1 MSNVDKYLEK
11 RQKRRQEE
19 EETTASKATQKAKGI
34 SGKSKTVKNYLN
46 EYEEEGRYRRDAV
59 ARNSEGWASTKKSLG
74 VNSFKPSER
83 TMEFAREYAAQAAA
97 TKQKKQLQNMVDE
110 YKQRVG
116 NKTQTISPMTVLPR
130 AMNPYY
136 EELDLT
142 LESARKDPD
151 FTKYVEKGSKDIIS
165 GYSDD
170 LLGKIRTTAK
180 SLNPNVGLRARHLT
194 DEEKEMYNYIL
205 GKYGRSEADD
215 FEESLSPQTNQR
227 MTEEISAETRDY
239 SKKHPV
245 KAVGL
250 NAIAS
255 IQSGEGYLKAL
266 ATEFANQIAQGANSF
281 KRGYDEGLTAALSRE
296 KEESREQSQR
306 QITLDP
312 NDEAFL
318 GYAQEE
324 ASRKGIKDRV
334 HDTFGESATVD
345 SAVDIGLAVTQNIAR
360 LPFGDAG
367 LAVAAGGAATGGYKS
382 ALERGGTNEQALG
395 LGAAQGAAEAFFEKY
410 SLEGL
415 KELQAVPVK
424 AARDVFKNLLKQG
437 FTEGQE
443 EILTEFANTMTDEM
457 IMKELSEF
465 EINRQNYINMGL
477 SEEEAALKANQD
489 FFKQLGLAGVGG
501 AISGGVMG
509 GGAMAL
515 GQISQNMENRQKNQ
529 LIIDPLDPTTGGRR
543 EDVANM
549 EFAREYKK
557 YLAGEL
563 ENNAQEPSYLPQNQ
577 QQNIQTEESLPSEEN
592 VAKTARELSKEIF
605 ASFGENGAKAASEN
619 YDPNLEMLDYN
630 RAFGKYYDA
639 GRHNNT
645 MQAAE
650 NSPITSIL
658 TKEQAQAAYDAGL
671 ADFKLEQSQMVEYKQ
686 GAKKEGIF
694 ENQSK
699 NATKAQAKFLERVGT
714 HTGLKVVL
722 VDDMDGVNA
731 SYESGTITIS
741 ANSKNL
747 MGTTSHELT
756 HFIRENAPKD
766 YEMYRDLCINY
777 MMESKNV
784 SLDRLIETY
793 QRAYTEQGQNLTRD
807 QIKEEIVADATTDF
821 FNDEEFIKKVAK
833 KDRTIA
839 EKIIDFLNDVIDAMK
854 ELLSTT
860 SRLSSAAIKENL
872 QHYESA
878 RDVWMDALETASESY
893 KNGKELVQK
902 KETRYQLANPD
913 LVNEE
918 QIESNFE
925 TVRNMKPV
933 AELTGKEFEGKRG
946 AKYLTEEVT
955 EYYNSLGN
963 VVHNDVVG
971 DILLTRRSVKDDTAH
986 GYNDLKAIAFK
997 AVPEV
1002 LKNGKVLQY
1011 TKDWKGRGYDSVI
1024 IGAQIK
1030 VVSGE
1035 LKGNYYQLCIAN
1047 VNKENNRMYLHEVQV
1062 IEKAGTSRS
1071 TRAIAKSDPPS
1082 GYVPLSTNGDNPFK
1096 TWAAQGGLPSGDVPF
1111 IYSIFDKL
1119 NGVNRTSEKRRFQLK
1134 DPVEETKD
1142 LIAVHNVSSEKL
1154 LKTLELEGLPMPSI
1168 AVTKAELG
1176 HEGFGD
1182 ISLLFKKETIDP
1194 KKKKNKVYSADAW
1207 TPTFP
1212 QVEYET
1218 SSEVTW
1224 NLRKKVN
1231 EASLPEEYSRR
1242 AGMVINSLGDYLSA
1256 SGSEEGVV
1264 NRLKDETAM
1273 KALYLA
1279 EQGETV
1285 EEVKKEVREEKK
1297 KNTVCEA
1304 VLSTV
1309 EESPA
1314 ELVKMPLKT
1323 LYEKYAKDLRVA
1335 LIKAGKTEEEATRM
1349 TKKGGLFGFD
1359 KLIQRAVRYAEKPD
1373 VEVKTVTDY
1382 EAMQKTIEERIDPAE
1397 YETWLR
1403 KNISGLMKGSGI
1415 PNGKELFTKSGE
1427 RKSFSQTHLP
1437 LTAKNVVKAMLSQ
1450 GTKNTSGFTAGV
1462 KSLRA
1467 AVSEEF
1473 KSIEDIKKNSNRL
1486 VTTEEY
1492 QAAQDELS
1500 LRLEKVMKEI
1510 QNQKKSQS
1518 NEFIDFDTLG
1528 NVIIEASENPT
1539 AEHIKA
1545 TLENYGRIVTN
1556 EQAQELSNIIQDTKE
1571 MPVNMFE
1578 AKPQRVVDYSEIA
1591 AAVVPENE
1599 EAAADALM
1607 EKGVKVVLYDKN
1619 KNGARKEAVN
1629 TVEGIRFQLQDIEE
1643 YYSYS
1648 DVETIVK
1655 TNDKL
1660 QKANEKLKE
1669 QLILTKDYKP
1679 RKEDISKYAGEILK
1693 TYNSSYSKKTLSEN
1707 LSKLYEYMGNTKKL
1721 DMDEM
1726 AKAAASIGHAVLNK
1740 AKPMDAEDA
1749 AYNKKLLETIRKTTI
1764 KVPREVR
1771 AELMSEGGYGVFR
1784 QKYFRKLTLNDKG
1797 ITIDAAYEQ
1806 LKSQFPEQFDAGILN
1821 PADQLFKIAEV
1832 VDNAQPKI
1840 ENPYGAHIDDLSVV
1854 LGQEMLD
1861 HFGNIRN
1868 LPPTVA
1874 DKLFEKAKKEEI
1886 KYLEAR
1892 KEYEEEIDSY
1902 KKVLLE
1908 RANTKSIKK
1917 QIIRDV
1923 TRMQTWLTK
1932 PTDKEHVPE
1941 KLRTAAAEFLSYIDY
1956 STNYKNQFGEET
1968 KRTLAWQSVQNTYAA
1983 ILASGNMVGE
1993 GENAKY
1999 VELDPDLANNIEA
2012 LIEKVKG
2019 IDRLDD
2025 LGYSDLITLRNTVA
2039 SMKKTIQDVDFL
2051 YGNDRYE
2058 TAGKA
2063 AKQSA
2068 MEMGTRKQKWTPDA
2082 AKMADRILNT
2092 DMLDSITFFERMGP
2106 AAESMFQEIRKG
2118 FNKKISLTKVTAD
2131 YFENL
2136 KTENKLTAKQM
2147 REWSEDIREFKPT
2160 GGGDTL
2166 KLSVTQIMS
2175 LYELTKR
2182 PQAKKH
2188 IWGEG
2193 ARGIR
2198 TRGNE
2203 EIREVKIGNK
2213 TVAKV
2218 KGATSITPV
2227 KFSANEVSE
2236 IVNTLTP
2243 EQKAV
2248 ADGIGKFFVD
2258 YTGKWGNE
2266 VSMLMYSY
2274 KKFNDTNYFPISV
2287 DRNELATNSESLQQ
2301 TRTLIKNLG
2310 MTKSTV
2316 KDAKNAIIIDDIF
2329 EVFAKHADQMASYNA
2344 FVPAL
2349 SDFHKFYNY
2358 TDEEF
2363 KGLKEK
2369 IEVYFGKD
2377 GNAYIEDFLI
2387 DVNGGMGGESDPTA
2401 GLLRNVKAA
2410 AVGANIRTIIQ
2421 QPTAYMRAMM
2431 EIDPKYLGQGL
2442 KKAPEGSWEECK
2454 EYCAIAQW
2462 KDWGFFDVNT
2472 GKSMRSI
2479 LLGSDSLREKVI
2491 EWSMA
2496 GAGKADEIAWT
2507 HLWLAVKAE
2516 TSDLHPELIGEAYL
2530 KACGDRMSE
2539 VIDRTQVVDS
2549 VFHRSRAMKKKGWDL
2564 YTAFMSEPM
2573 KSYNVLY
2580 RAVDQLNQSK
2590 YQNGGKATKEAKTY
2604 FYRAT
2609 AVYAMTGTLT
2619 AVAAA
2624 VWDTARDDDD
2634 EKRLWEKY
2642 IENLLTNLADNLNPL
2657 NMIPVAKDIFS
2668 IFSGYSSNR
2677 MDLQAVQQLT
2687 YSITELGNYIAGES
2701 KYNFAGLMQKWLR
2714 PISMLTGIP
2723 VANLIKDVNASINL
2737 IFAINEEVF
2746 GAEWAHTADYLKDRI
2761 TLPVGN
2767 QKNLSQYTKKALKA
2781 YSMGKKTTGDRIL
2794 KDLRKAGIEK
2804 EDIDAKVK
2812 SIIKESPEVEE
2823 AAKFFMDGKL
2833 KEYAEKVEEISKI
2846 GVDKELI
2853 IKAVQSKVDK
2863 LSGNEEGEKKTKE
2876 EIEKE
2881 IEEEEKEEKE
2891 EPSLYRTKD
2900 ITYALDSGNTKN
2912 AQEIATYLYKAKR
2925 ESGRTA
2931 NEARK
2936 DIKTAL
2942 SGQYKKRFLALD
2954 PKTEEGHEARRQIRQ
2969 NLERITLD
2977 GTAIFAEADFTKW
2990 IDDDREEKKK

>member
-46 EYEEEGRYRRDAV
+46 EYEEGRYRRDAV

-83 TMEFAREYAAQAAA
+83 TMEFAREYATQAAA

-893 KNGKELVQK
+893 KSGKELVQK

-946 AKYLTEEVT
+946 VKYLTEAVM

-971 DILLTRRSVKDDTAH
+971 DIILNRRSVKDDIAH

-1002 LKNGKVLQY
+1002 LTNGKVLDY
-1011 TKDWKGRGYDSVI
+1011 SKNWKQRGYDTAI
-1024 IGAQIK
+1024 IGAK
-1030 VVSGE
+1030 VNVSSGKDAGE
-1035 LKGNYYQLCIAN
+1035 YYQIC
-1047 VNKENNRMYLHEVQV
+1047 VTKVTGKENRMYLHEVQIV
-1062 IEKAGTSRS
+1062 KM
-1071 TRAIAKSDPPS
+1071 
-1082 GYVPLSTNGDNPFK
+1082 NGDNPFK

-1119 NGVNRTSEKRRFQLK
+1119 NGVNNLTKIKNITQGDSDTAMASDGSRDSAGDVLNSTESGNVGLKPAGRLANSANGVVLDGTSRSTRAITKSNPPGGYAPSDSSISNKTNGVNNEKRFQLK
-1134 DPVEETKD
+1134 DSDGNKLSEGQAEYFKDSKVRDENGNLQVMYHGTPNAGFTEFRPGTYFTPNKWYAEFYHDKSASMLRTKQTAD
-1142 LIAVHNVSSEKL
+1142 SPD
-1154 LKTLELEGLPMPSI
+1154 TY
-1168 AVTKAELG
+1168 
-1176 HEGFGD
+1176 
-1182 ISLLFKKETIDP
+1182 
-1194 KKKKNKVYSADAW
+1194 KVYLDI
-1207 TPTFP
+1207 
-1212 QVEYET
+1212 
-1218 SSEVTW
+1218 
-1224 NLRKKVN
+1224 KKPFDTR
-1231 EASLPEEYSRR
+1231 LP
-1242 AGMVINSLGDYLSA
+1242 
-1256 SGSEEGVV
+1256 
-1264 NRLKDETAM
+1264 
-1273 KALYLA
+1273 
-1279 EQGETV
+1279 
-1285 EEVKKEVREEKK
+1285 EVREIWDNDFYMQWGNGTPLMESGLPDW
-1297 KNTVCEA
+1297 VDGEDI
-1304 VLSTV
+1304 V
-1309 EESPA
+1309 E
-1314 ELVKMPLKT
+1314 
-1323 LYEKYAKDLRVA
+1323 
-1335 LIKAGKTEEEATRM
+1335 
-1349 TKKGGLFGFD
+1349 F
-1359 KLIQRAVRYAEKPD
+1359 
-1373 VEVKTVTDY
+1373 
-1382 EAMQKTIEERIDPAE
+1382 IEENELDFDGVILDE
-1397 YETWLR
+1397 GGIYDDDGNVR
-1403 KNISGLMKGSGI
+1403 KRGLSYIVMSPEQVKNVTNQN
-1415 PNGKELFTKSGE
+1415 PTKS
-1427 RKSFSQTHLP
+1427 S
-1437 LTAKNVVKAMLSQ
+1437 
-1450 GTKNTSGFTAGV
+1450 
-1462 KSLRA
+1462 
-1467 AVSEEF
+1467 
-1473 KSIEDIKKNSNRL
+1473 D
-1486 VTTEEY
+1486 
-1492 QAAQDELS
+1492 
-1500 LRLEKVMKEI
+1500 
-1510 QNQKKSQS
+1510 
-1518 NEFIDFDTLG
+1518 
-1528 NVIIEASENPT
+1528 
-1539 AEHIKA
+1539 
-1545 TLENYGRIVTN
+1545 
-1556 EQAQELSNIIQDTKE
+1556 
-1571 MPVNMFE
+1571 
-1578 AKPQRVVDYSEIA
+1578 
-1591 AAVVPENE
+1591 
-1599 EAAADALM
+1599 
-1607 EKGVKVVLYDKN
+1607 
-1619 KNGARKEAVN
+1619 
-1629 TVEGIRFQLQDIEE
+1629 IRFQLQDIEE

-1648 DVETIVK
+1648 DVESIVK

-1840 ENPYGAHIDDLSVV
+1840 ENPYGAHIDDLSVD
-1854 LGQEMLD
+1854 LGQEILD
-1861 HFGNIRN
+1861 YRVNIRN
-1868 LPPTVA
+1868 IPPTLA
-1874 DKLFEKAKKEEI
+1874 DKLFEKADQKEFE
-1886 KYLEAR
+1886 YRAAR
-1892 KEYEEEIDSY
+1892 KEYEEKMRDY
-1902 KKVLLE
+1902 RKTLRE
-1908 RANTKSIKK
+1908 REQSKSVKK

-1956 STNYKNQFGEET
+1956 STSYKNQFGEET
-1968 KRTLAWQSVQNTYAA
+1968 KRTLAWQSVQKTYET

-1993 GENAKY
+1993 GKNAKY
-1999 VELDPDLANNIEA
+1999 VELDPDLAHNIED
-2012 LIEKVKG
+2012 LIKKVKG

-2118 FNKKISLTKVTAD
+2118 FDKKIRLTKVTAD
-2131 YFENL
+2131 YFKNL

-2329 EVFAKHADQMASYNA
+2329 EVFAKHADQMASYRA

-2454 EYCAIAQW
+2454 EYCAITQW
-2462 KDWGFFDVNT
+2462 KEWGFFDVNT
-2472 GKSMRSI
+2472 GRSMRSI

-2516 TSDLHPELIGEAYL
+2516 TSDLHPELTGEAYL

-2564 YTAFMSEPM
+2564 YTAFMSEPT
-2573 KSYNVLY
+2573 KSYNMLY

-2590 YQNGGKATKEAKTY
+2590 YQNGGKATKEAKAY
-2604 FYRAT
+2604 LNRAV
-2609 AVYAMTGTLT
+2609 AVYAVTGTLT
-2619 AVAAA
+2619 AVVAA

-2657 NMIPVAKDIFS
+2657 NMIPVARDIFS

-2677 MDLQAVQQLT
+2677 MDLQAVQQLK

-2723 VANLIKDVNASINL
+2723 VANLIKDVNASIDL

-2746 GAEWAHTADYLKDRI
+2746 GAEWAHAADYLKDRI
-2761 TLPVGN
+2761 ILPVGN
-2767 QKNLSQYTKKALKA
+2767 KKNLSQYTKKALKA
-2781 YSMGKKTTGDRIL
+2781 YSMGKRATGDRIL
-2794 KDLRKAGIEK
+2794 KDLRKAGIDK
-2804 EDIDAKVK
+2804 KDIDEKVK
-2812 SIIKESPEVEE
+2812 SIIKDSSEVEE
-2823 AAKFFMDGKL
+2823 AAKLFMDGKL
-2833 KEYAEKVEEISKI
+2833 KEYAEKVEEISEI

-2863 LSGNEEGEKKTKE
+2863 ISGNEEEEKKTEE

-2881 IEEEEKEEKE
+2881 IEEEEKE

-2900 ITYALDSGNTKN
+2900 ITYALDSGNTEN

-2942 SGQYKKRFLALD
+2942 SDQYKKRFLALD

-2969 NLERITLD
+2969 NLERIALD
-2977 GTAIFAEADFTKW
+2977 GKAIFAESDFVKW
-2990 IDDDREEKKK
+2990 IDNDREEKKKKK